1 VKPFKEVTL
10 WKILDCLVDGMS
22 VFEYGRELAANR
34 DGKFVPATAPGMV
47 PDKPWSNIVHFDLKP
62 ENGESSRAF

>member
-1 VKPFKEVTL
+1 
-10 WKILDCLVDGMS
+10 MS